1 MAVGRDSE
9 GENGVRQV
17 VGSRKE
23 KQEFPDRLEARS
35 RRLPGRNFVEIRG
48 DWGKSG
54 RRHPNP
60 APSCF
65 DSDEISSGRCCG
77 CEANICLVEGSRLDG
92 LKQEQ
97 IPPVGR
103 DGNPGER
110 AHVAGWLLL

>member
-1 MAVGRDSE
+1 MAVGRDNE

-23 KQEFPDRLEARS
+23 MPEFPDRLEARS

-48 DWGKSG
+48 DRSKCGCC
-54 RRHPNP
+54 HPNP
-60 APSCF
+60 TRSSF
-65 DSDEISSGRCCG
+65 DSDEISSVRSCG

-92 LKQEQ
+92 LNQEQ

-110 AHVAGWLLL
+110 SHITGWLLL